1 MPGKRACSCEKCGQR
16 FEYLHHLHRHGVLQ
30 HGLGFRIDLETDCIQ
45 AFRPTNLEELQDKF
59 RGWQRHEGVDSRS
72 RSPRPSVIESARQRG
87 RAPSRRSRSWRKSR
101 SRSPIGYRRD
111 IMVPL
116 EMQPRSRGRSARV
129 VPQDSRLVLPSI
141 KEAVKSRSVHP
152 SVSPSAAEAVPA
164 ALEQCST
171 LPSNFRKSSST
182 SKMAL
187 CAPSSLDVRI
197 DELLKTPEDPGSP
210 NRLADIS
217 FGMDPFGDLGQLADH
232 SFRMDLVGDLS
243 KSISPA
249 RSSSVARTVSAA
261 VSVNPSISQSRPSLD
276 QLADHSLGWI

>member
-1 MPGKRACSCEKCGQR
+1 
-16 FEYLHHLHRHGVLQ
+16 
-30 HGLGFRIDLETDCIQ
+30 
-45 AFRPTNLEELQDKF
+45 
-59 RGWQRHEGVDSRS
+59 
-72 RSPRPSVIESARQRG
+72 
-87 RAPSRRSRSWRKSR
+87 
-101 SRSPIGYRRD
+101 
-111 IMVPL
+111 
-116 EMQPRSRGRSARV
+116 
-129 VPQDSRLVLPSI
+129 LVLPSI

-261 VSVNPSISQSRPSLD
+261 VSVNPSISQSRPSLG
-276 QLADHSLGWI
+276 QLADHSLGLDPVGDLFTSILPTRSSSVARMVSAAVSVNPSRSQLPPSLGVGDVSMVLGRWPHGVDEAWELLRPGLQMPMDNSDFAQEFRTVRSTARVMAGLILSLPGFEDVSERLPGCVVDWLCRFFR